1 MLNLGNII
9 EKKTNRSFPAE
20 IRVWD
25 DEELVTVHRST
36 ETAHLVTNKFTQW
49 NDGFWENEDF
59 KIAYPKV
66 DRTKKIETLVRISK
80 KGRQPK

>member
-9 EKKTNRSFPAE
+9 EKSTNRSFPAE

-36 ETAHLVTNKFTQW
+36 ETAQLIITKFTVW
-49 NDGFWENEDF
+49 NNGYWENDNF
-59 KIAYPKV
+59 KISYPKL

-80 KGRQPK
+80 KGKQPK